1 MKMKLESYSKCIA
14 YDLLLQIKP
23 LFAFDEKASSA
34 VSDLIN
40 YLGDNLQVYSGEP
53 INADN
58 VAITFDENLDIE
70 DVQVLLP
77 LLKN

>member
-1 MKMKLESYSKCIA
+1 MKIKLESYSKCLA
-14 YDLLLQIKP
+14 YDLLLHIKP
-23 LFAFDEKASSA
+23 LFAFDDKASSA
-34 VSDLIN
+34 VSDLID
-40 YLGDNLQVYSGEP
+40 YLGDDLQVFTGKP

-58 VAITFDENLDIE
+58 VVITFDENLDID